1 MMSDAIILLAHG
13 ARDPAWARPIEA
25 IAARLRDLVPE
36 TPVELA
42 FLELMAPDIATA
54 VELLVAE
61 GARRL
66 RVVPVFLGQAGHV
79 NRDLPAR
86 IDAIR
91 EKLAATHDDIL
102 IELDLAIGEQP
113 EVIEAIAAC
122 ISQRQGPR

>member
-1 MMSDAIILLAHG
+1 MSDAIVLLAHG

-25 IAARLRDLVPE
+25 IAARLRDLLPD

-42 FLELMAPDIATA
+42 FLELMAPDIDTA

-61 GARRL
+61 GACRL
-66 RVVPVFLGQAGHV
+66 RVVPVFLGQGGHV
-79 NRDLPAR
+79 KRDLPAR

-91 EKLAATHDDIL
+91 EKLAVTHDDVL
-102 IELDLAIGEQP
+102 IELDVAIGEQP

-122 ISQRQGPR
+122 ISRRPEPH

>member
-1 MMSDAIILLAHG
+1 MSDAIILLAHG

-102 IELDLAIGEQP
+102 IELDAAIGEQP

-122 ISQRQGPR
+122 ISQRHGPR

>member
-1 MMSDAIILLAHG
+1 MSDAIILLAHG

-86 IDAIR
+86 IEAIR

>member
-1 MMSDAIILLAHG
+1 M
-13 ARDPAWARPIEA
+13 
-25 IAARLRDLVPE
+25 
-36 TPVELA
+36 ELA
-42 FLELMAPDIATA
+42 FLELMAPDIDSA

-86 IDAIR
+86 IDALR
-91 EKLAATHDDIL
+91 EKLAATRDDVL
-102 IELDLAIGEQP
+102 IELDPAIGEQP

-122 ISQRQGPR
+122 ISQRHGLR

>member
-1 MMSDAIILLAHG
+1 MSDAIVLLAHG

-122 ISQRQGPR
+122 ICQRHGPR